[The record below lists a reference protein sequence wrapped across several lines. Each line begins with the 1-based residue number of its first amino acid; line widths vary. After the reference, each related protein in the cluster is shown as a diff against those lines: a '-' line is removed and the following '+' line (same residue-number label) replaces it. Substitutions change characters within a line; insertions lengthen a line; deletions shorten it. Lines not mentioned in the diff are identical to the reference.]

1 MILPHKYNR
10 YVEGLDS
17 KDAKVSL
24 FKGKCSLNH
33 LKLKPTVLHD
43 FGLPARVRYVSLRL
57 KERCRIFLLHFA
69 GTVGMCACDDAF
81 ACVHVR
87 VRVMLRCPDSSIL
100 HKRDPKWRVHGR
112 PLTGDSTL
120 TKNV

>member
-1 MILPHKYNR
+1 MILPINNR

-57 KERCRIFLLHFA
+57 KRKMQDFFGLHFA

-100 HKRDPKWRVHGR
+100 YKP
-112 PLTGDSTL
+112 
-120 TKNV
+120 

>member
-57 KERCRIFLLHFA
+57 KERCRIFLDYISQAPLACARAMMHLRA
-69 GTVGMCACDDAF
+69 CTCACASCY
-81 ACVHVR
+81 AV
-87 VRVMLRCPDSSIL
+87 PIL
-100 HKRDPKWRVHGR
+100 QSYTSEIQNGVFMEG
-112 PLTGDSTL
+112 L
-120 TKNV
+120 

>member
-1 MILPHKYNR
+1 MPSEHAEAVHLYIYQEKISHITNYVILPSKYNR

-43 FGLPARVRYVSLRL
+43 FGLPARVRYVSL
-57 KERCRIFLLHFA
+57 
-69 GTVGMCACDDAF
+69 T
-81 ACVHVR
+81 
-87 VRVMLRCPDSSIL
+87 S
-100 HKRDPKWRVHGR
+100 
-112 PLTGDSTL
+112 
-120 TKNV
+120 